1 MNKTLLRGWNWCR
14 RFRKR
19 CGYGVHSPS
28 DFFFITFVIYERL
41 PFYAYSSLH
50 HQRRLVAHLPGHRE
64 KVDKLFFRMINYLR
78 PLTVFEFGTGS
89 GMTVRYM
96 QEANSKMNVYTF
108 SNNIDPQVER
118 LFSSKHNIHY
128 INYNHVEYL
137 DLIKD
142 NDDVSRLFHLAHVS
156 DYQKLYDE
164 IMQYVSDRDFMVISY
179 PYADACKKNWW
190 KKVMNDERTGVIFD
204 LYDIGIIFFDKK
216 RIKENRIVNFL

>member
-1 MNKTLLRGWNWCR
+1 MNKTILRGWNWCR

-28 DFFFITFVIYERL
+28 DFFFITFVIYEKL

-64 KVDKLFFRMINYLR
+64 KVDKLFFRMINYLH

-89 GMTVRYM
+89 GMTTRYI
-96 QEANSKMNVYTF
+96 QEAYSKINVYTF
-108 SNNIDPQVER
+108 SDIIDSQVER
-118 LFSSKHNIHY
+118 LFSSRRNIYYKKY
-128 INYNHVEYL
+128 IEGEYL
-137 DLIKD
+137 DLIKNNSD
-142 NDDVSRLFHLAHVS
+142 KTRMFHLAHMHN
-156 DYQKLYDE
+156 YQE
-164 IMQYVSDRDFMVISY
+164 IYEEVIRYVSDCDFMVISF
-179 PYADACKKNWW
+179 PYADSFKKNWW
-190 KKVMNDERTGVIFD
+190 KKVMNDERTGVVFD